1 MASFESTLAGVLGGY
16 IEGLGVGMVLYGI
29 AMAQA
34 YVYLLNSRR
43 DPKWL
48 RFTACT
54 VVLVE
59 TAQVACLL
67 RELYVYSV
75 IAIANPLTITQID
88 WSVTVAVFLGFVTQN
103 IVDCYYIYRVWSFS
117 RNLYLTIPLAIIPIA
132 RDGFYLRC
140 IAGLIQFPVWTALET
155 TQSIRTSLLVTISTS
170 LALNVLLAAS
180 MVYYLR
186 RNTTAFERTRNVL
199 SWMILYSVHTGG
211 ILALVLA
218 CALATYLLLPSS
230 LIFTAFILINSELN
244 SNAFF
249 GLLNAKNR
257 LRQKMNDPIMI
268 ASNELSDQSASYRLR
283 TIEIGVTKETS
294 HAADDISPGPSP
306 QGNKLKGSFFQ

>member
-1 MASFESTLAGVLGGY
+1 
-16 IEGLGVGMVLYGI
+16 
-29 AMAQA
+29 
-34 YVYLLNSRR
+34 
-43 DPKWL
+43 
-48 RFTACT
+48 
-54 VVLVE
+54 
-59 TAQVACLL
+59 
-67 RELYVYSV
+67 
-75 IAIANPLTITQID
+75 
-88 WSVTVAVFLGFVTQN
+88 
-103 IVDCYYIYRVWSFS
+103 
-117 RNLYLTIPLAIIPIA
+117 
-132 RDGFYLRC
+132 
-140 IAGLIQFPVWTALET
+140 
-155 TQSIRTSLLVTISTS
+155 
-170 LALNVLLAAS
+170 

-294 HAADDISPGPSP
+294 HAADDIGHPRRETNSKEVSS
-306 QGNKLKGSFFQ
+306 NKSQLRVTTQSFDA